1 MRRTTILSK
10 PIRVVLRWQLAATA
24 ALTLLA
30 GLLAGVHGA
39 LSAALGGAVS
49 LCAGGLS
56 AVVAARGSA
65 QSAGGILVGALRAEG
80 VKIGLIAILL
90 WLVLATYAEVAVVSF
105 IGSFIVAVIV
115 FSMAVFVPNPATL
128 ESDGNHGH

>member
-1 MRRTTILSK
+1 MQRTTILSK
-10 PIRVVLRWQLAATA
+10 PIRVVLLWQLAVTA

-30 GLLAGVHGA
+30 GMLAGMHGA

-56 AVVAARGSA
+56 AVVAAKGSA

-80 VKIGLIAILL
+80 VKIGLIVILL
-90 WLVLATYAEVAVVSF
+90 WLVLATYAEIVMMAF
-105 IGSFIVAVIV
+105 LGSFMATILI
-115 FSMAVFVPNPATL
+115 FSMAFFVR
-128 ESDGNHGH
+128 EHE